1 MQEATYIRCN
11 DFEVYVIIGPVFH
24 LHAEP
29 MREWNKNALIFF
41 RGDLK
46 LHVNV
51 KESGMLDMLAIPT
64 PLGFLNQPEM
74 QIIKSLPN
82 EMDRMDKIID
92 FLLGK
97 EDNCFSKF
105 CDSLEKSNNRTWAT
119 DLKMKAEE
127 FKRGSGK
134 IFTYCPCTQKYMSCE
149 HFYIS
154 ICTGVYVYGILQYKR
169 ICIHAL
175 DWVLGCYI
183 VLDSLCVM
191 KSDAMYL
198 APVCLG

>member
-1 MQEATYIRCN
+1 MQN
-11 DFEVYVIIGPVFH
+11 DFEVIIGPVFH

-46 LHVNV
+46 VHVKV

-74 QIIKSLPN
+74 QRIKALPD

-105 CDSLEKSNNRTWAT
+105 CDSLIKSGNRTWA
-119 DLKMKAEE
+119 DQLNRKAEE

-134 IFTYCPCTQKYMSCE
+134 VFIHCPCT
-149 HFYIS
+149 
-154 ICTGVYVYGILQYKR
+154 
-169 ICIHAL
+169 
-175 DWVLGCYI
+175 
-183 VLDSLCVM
+183 
-191 KSDAMYL
+191 
-198 APVCLG
+198 

>member
-1 MQEATYIRCN
+1 MRCN
-11 DFEVYVIIGPVFH
+11 DFEVIIGPLFH
-24 LHAEP
+24 SHAEP

-46 LHVNV
+46 LHVKV

-74 QIIKSLPN
+74 LIIKPLPN

-105 CDSLEKSNNRTWAT
+105 CDSLIKSGNRTWAEQ
-119 DLKMKAEE
+119 LNRKAEE

-134 IFTYCPCTQKYMSCE
+134 IFIHVHALRNTCPVSILYKYM
-149 HFYIS
+149 
-154 ICTGVYVYGILQYKR
+154 YGCL
-169 ICIHAL
+169 CI
-175 DWVLGCYI
+175 W
-183 VLDSLCVM
+183 
-191 KSDAMYL
+191 
-198 APVCLG
+198 